1 MLMQTTLWV
10 PFIKQMKQLAQI
22 QQQQQAGSS
31 QQQQQQSAAPQ
42 QQQQDRLAGVP
53 VDISTSFRSSDP
65 VYGGVEPS
73 SGTNST
79 GTGKVCIS
87 LNLMFSVPSCFHI
100 FTVKTLEIC
109 FSHILCWVFRIHCWI
124 GVSCFTVW
132 SY

>member
-1 MLMQTTLWV
+1 MLMQTTLGV

-31 QQQQQQSAAPQ
+31 QQQQSAAPQ

-87 LNLMFSVPSCFHI
+87 LNLMSSVQSCFHI

-109 FSHILCWVFRIHCWI
+109 FSHILCWVFRIHCCI
-124 GVSCFTVW
+124 GVSCFTVC

>member
-79 GTGKVCIS
+79 GTGKDPLLDRCVLFYC
-87 LNLMFSVPSCFHI
+87 
-100 FTVKTLEIC
+100 LELLTTQMC
-109 FSHILCWVFRIHCWI
+109 
-124 GVSCFTVW
+124 
-132 SY
+132 